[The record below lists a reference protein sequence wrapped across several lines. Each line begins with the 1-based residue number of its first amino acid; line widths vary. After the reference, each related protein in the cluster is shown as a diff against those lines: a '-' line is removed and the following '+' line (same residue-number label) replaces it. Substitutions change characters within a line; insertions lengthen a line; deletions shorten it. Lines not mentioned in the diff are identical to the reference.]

1 MDDRASTRLLHA
13 LKAAG
18 PQTAEAIGKRL
29 GMTAVGARK
38 HLARMLDEKLVSFED
53 RRESVGRPKRIWSI
67 TDEGNKRFPDN
78 HAGLTL
84 ELIGAIKATLG
95 EKGLEKIIAQRER
108 QTLKAY
114 RARLDGAGSLK
125 EKAARLTKLRSEEG
139 YMADLHRE
147 KDGFLLVENHC
158 PICVA
163 AKACQG
169 FCRSELQ
176 IFRDALGGDVSV
188 ERTEHIVEGARRC
201 AYRIRQTSK

>member
-1 MDDRASTRLLHA
+1 MDDRASTRLLYA

-18 PQTAEAIGKRL
+18 PQAAEAIGKRL
-29 GMTAVGARK
+29 GMTAVGARQ
-38 HLARMLDEKLVSFED
+38 HLARLLDEKLVTFDD
-53 RRESVGRPKRIWSI
+53 RRESVGRPKRVWSI
-67 TDEGNKRFPDN
+67 SDEGNKRFPDN

-84 ELIGAIKATLG
+84 ELIDAIKSTLG
-95 EKGLEKIIAQRER
+95 EKGLDKVIEQRER

-114 RARLDGAGSLK
+114 RARLAGAGSLK
-125 EKAARLTKLRSEEG
+125 DRAGRLAKLRSDEG
-139 YMADLHRE
+139 YMADLIRD

-176 IFRDALGGDVSV
+176 IFRAALGSDVSV

-201 AYRIRQTSK
+201 AYRIHQAAK